1 MTSLMQISD
10 THFGT
15 ERPAV
20 VEALV
25 RLVHEQA
32 PEVIVVSGDITQ
44 RATRKQFDAARRF
57 FGRLGNIPM
66 LIIPGNHDIPLFNIV
81 ARLFTPLRNYQRACG
96 ADLEPV
102 FTSARWLIVCVN
114 TTRAYRHKDGEVS
127 SAQTHRVADLLKTAS
142 PGQLRIVVVHQ
153 PVAVI
158 GDKDRTNLLHG
169 RDAAVHCWAAAGADL
184 VMGGHIHVPYVLP
197 LHECYDN
204 LPGRHW
210 AVQAGTAVSTR
221 VRQGTVNSVNLIR
234 YSGSQQPR
242 HCILERWDCADPE
255 LGFQCFSSHELAC
268 GLENNQPFKA
278 YQSCNDNL
286 TKL

>member
-1 MTSLMQISD
+1 MTLLMQISD

-25 RLVHEQA
+25 HLVHQQA

-44 RATRKQFDAARRF
+44 RATRKQFDAARIF
-57 FGRLGNIPM
+57 FERLGNVPI
-66 LIIPGNHDIPLFNIV
+66 LIIPGNHDIPLFNIA
-81 ARLFTPLRNYQRACG
+81 ARLFAPFGNYQRVCG

-102 FTSARWLIVCVN
+102 FTSAQWFIVCVN

-127 SAQTHRVADLLKTAS
+127 SAQTKRVADLLQTAA

-153 PVAVI
+153 PIAVI
-158 GDKDRTNLLHG
+158 DDKDRHNLLHG
-169 RDAAVHCWAAAGADL
+169 RNAAVHCWADAGADI

-197 LHECYDN
+197 LHERYEH
-204 LPGRHW
+204 LSRRLW

-221 VRQGTVNSVNLIR
+221 VRREAANSVNLIR
-234 YSGSQQPR
+234 YSGGQQPR
-242 HCILERWDCADPE
+242 HCVLERWDCAVPE
-255 LGFQCFSSHELAC
+255 IGFRCFSTHTLVCKRRLSLKRLPLLDIIC
-268 GLENNQPFKA
+268 MNNLF
-278 YQSCNDNL
+278 
-286 TKL
+286 